1 MNIGS
6 GSDNERQW
14 TLYGFLNY
22 NALLDCGFRLSP
34 AAGTANGVHPVPL
47 GFSRVYVHLD
57 ETFSFDSWMRGLA
70 QGRSFVTTGPMLLA
84 KVEGQWPGANFPV
97 TNPSKD
103 YALDCTVLSEQSL
116 ETIELVVNG
125 VVTQR
130 FDPQNRKAEAGS
142 FESRVSTGFNPK
154 TS

>member
-22 NALLDCGFRLSP
+22 YALLDCGFRLSP

-57 ETFSFDSWMRGLA
+57 GPFSFDAWMRGLA
-70 QGRSFVTTGPMLLA
+70 AGHSFVTTGPMMFA
-84 KVEGQWPGANFPV
+84 KVEDQWPGATFPT
-97 TNPSKD
+97 TNQSKD
-103 YALDCTVLSEQSL
+103 YRLDCTVRSEPPL
-116 ETIELVVNG
+116 
-125 VVTQR
+125 
-130 FDPQNRKAEAGS
+130 
-142 FESRVSTGFNPK
+142 
-154 TS
+154 